1 MYESLQKLIEGETI
15 NNYECDKCKK
25 KVDIS
30 KRVLI
35 SQAPNVLIVHLQ
47 RIIFNFETFRND
59 KINTFFEFPYQLD
72 LKPYSFYEVM
82 RKENRIKV
90 PKEGEEQ
97 EQAEEQPDEDS
108 QMPEEEECFEY
119 KLVGVNVHSGSA
131 NAGHYWSL
139 INTRRGIDEPDEND
153 PNWAKTESDPWM
165 KFNDSSV
172 TEYSFDKLKGDTFG
186 GDGKSG
192 NDDSWS
198 FGGSYGQSAYM
209 LVYEKR
215 LKRPLKILATP
226 EEVTQEK
233 EKLLFDAKKEEHYKL
248 VDYRNGVQDIPSN
261 SIYKEVFGDNHK
273 YEFENDIYSTE
284 FYNFVHQIINAVHA
298 INEAAQNP
306 LDE

>member
-1 MYESLQKLIEGETI
+1 MCLECGKVKNRIEDFYNLSLTVKDTKSMQESLQKLIEGETI
-15 NNYECDKCKK
+15 NNYECDNCKK

-59 KINTFFEFPYQLD
+59 KINSFFEFPFQLD

-82 RKENRIKV
+82 SKENRLKKQS
-90 PKEGEEQ
+90 KEGEEQ
-97 EQAEEQPDEDS
+97 DAPEEQQQQPDEDTK
-108 QMPEEEECFEY
+108 MPEEENCFEY
-119 KLVGVNVHSGSA
+119 KLVGVNVHSGTA

-139 INTRRGIDEPDEND
+139 INTRRGVDEPQEDD
-153 PNWAKTESDPWM
+153 PNWGKTENDPWM

-172 TEYSFDKLKGDTFG
+172 TEYGFEKLKGDTFG

-192 NDDSWS
+192 GDDSWS

-215 LKRPLKILATP
+215 LKRPLKILASP
-226 EEVTQEK
+226 EEEQK
-233 EKLLFDAKKEEHYKL
+233 E
-248 VDYRNGVQDIPSN
+248 
-261 SIYKEVFGDNHK
+261 
-273 YEFENDIYSTE
+273 
-284 FYNFVHQIINAVHA
+284 
-298 INEAAQNP
+298 
-306 LDE
+306 